1 MTFRSGCALATV
13 LSPLL
18 FSGAA
23 DAADARHGATAKR
36 WCAACH
42 IVTNDQKSGS
52 ADVPPFAAIARR
64 HTDAKALAAFLID
77 PHPKMPTCT
86 SAARKSTTSSLISAA
101 LIR

>member
-1 MTFRSGCALATV
+1 MTFRSGCGLATV

-23 DAADARHGATAKR
+23 DAADARHGATIAKR

-64 HTDAKALAAFLID
+64 HTDAKALAAFLIN
-77 PHPKMPTCT
+77 PHLPTCT